1 MGIAMGE
8 PYFKCKERLAA
19 ASAVV
24 CSANFALYSDLS
36 DRVMRGCGTI
46 MFADRIPSSEMLA
59 LYSTLRLGSAMKLVN
74 IPAEKLDEALF
85 TCMPNTILAE
95 NADAKTTSQRDRIRA
110 DKLRGVIGVKN
121 RGEFKA
127 N

>member
-1 MGIAMGE
+1 
-8 PYFKCKERLAA
+8 
-19 ASAVV
+19 
-24 CSANFALYSDLS
+24 
-36 DRVMRGCGTI
+36 

-59 LYSTLRLGSAMKLVN
+59 LYSTLRLGSAMKLVG

-85 TCMPNTILAE
+85 TSMPNTILAE

-110 DKLRGVIGVKN
+110 DRLRSIIGVKN
-121 RGEFKA
+121 RAEFKA